1 MLYLFSFPPTLTM
14 MHLCIIQCTCWTPL
28 TRFYLCTLACP
39 ATMNTLTTHLR
50 WGEGKLSTVQLPLC
64 AEVKK
69 MKSLQTLH
77 IRGCLPCQLKGLL
90 FSVVGEGEG
99 KIRPWPPIQFG
110 YRLNLLIQRI
120 NKREILYSGKHIK
133 LPPAECLDP
142 PLALLC
148 SSAFSVACR
157 GVCGWCDDPGHPTS
171 MGHPTTEFCKSNSVK
186 YVI

>member
-90 FSVVGEGEG
+90 FSVVAWWGRGRGKSGHGPPSNLPIGLICSSNESINVRYCILGNILNCPQPNVWIRHWLSYVLLRFQWRAEGCADG
-99 KIRPWPPIQFG
+99 ATTPGIQPAWD
-110 YRLNLLIQRI
+110 IQRP
-120 NKREILYSGKHIK
+120 S
-133 LPPAECLDP
+133 
-142 PLALLC
+142 
-148 SSAFSVACR
+148 F
-157 GVCGWCDDPGHPTS
+157 
-171 MGHPTTEFCKSNSVK
+171 VK
-186 YVI
+186 AIV